1 MSIYHYLPP
10 VSCQLSC
17 WCLSVVL
24 LVSIYHQSV
33 VLLVSIYHQLVVL
46 LVSIYHHS
54 VVLLVSIY
62 HPSVV
67 LLVSIYHH
75 SVVLLVS
82 IYHQSVVLLVCVS
95 ICGLLVTSYRSDA
108 GCGRARHCGAQVD
121 QYNEAH
127 ARLEVEARVHMGGA
141 CFQCA
146 TGDREERESNCTLLS
161 SLALL
166 FLPLSRQLRYTPR
179 TRSSTPAFPLPFPGH
194 PAPYLTITPTSQP
207 PLFVHLAC
215 FRQGAGSECVHVTGF
230 FLTGL

>member
-1 MSIYHYLPP
+1 MLLVSVSCPAGVYLPVSCPADVYLPPLTCPAGVYLPP
-10 VSCQLSC
+10 VSCPAGVYLAPVSCPAGVSQLSC
-17 WCLSVVL
+17 SV
-24 LVSIYHQSV
+24 
-33 VLLVSIYHQLVVL
+33 
-46 LVSIYHHS
+46 
-54 VVLLVSIY
+54 
-62 HPSVV
+62 
-67 LLVSIYHH
+67 
-75 SVVLLVS
+75 
-82 IYHQSVVLLVCVS
+82 VCVS
-95 ICGLLVTSYRSDA
+95 ICGPLVTSYRSDA
-108 GCGRARHCGAQVD
+108 GSGRARHCGAQVD

-179 TRSSTPAFPLPFPGH
+179 TRSSTPASPLPFPGH
-194 PAPYLTITPTSQP
+194 PAPHLTITPTSQP

-215 FRQGAGSECVHVTGF
+215 FRQGAGSERVHVTGF

>member
-1 MSIYHYLPP
+1 MSVVLLVSIYHYLPP

-62 HPSVV
+62 H
-67 LLVSIYHH
+67 
-75 SVVLLVS
+75 
-82 IYHQSVVLLVCVS
+82 QSVVLLVCVS
-95 ICGLLVTSYRSDA
+95 ICGPLVTSYRSDA

-179 TRSSTPAFPLPFPGH
+179 TRSSTPAFPLSTLSRPPRPLPHNH
-194 PAPYLTITPTSQP
+194 PDLSASSLRPSRLLPTRS
-207 PLFVHLAC
+207 
-215 FRQGAGSECVHVTGF
+215 GK
-230 FLTGL
+230 